1 MDKILD
7 LHRDEKKKL
16 TKGEKKIAEYI
27 SSNPEIVSNLSALE
41 LGKLLNT
48 SDASIVRFSKNAGFE
63 GFSDLKTYLKIQL
76 NITRKPEN
84 KILDKWNNLKNEND
98 IITKVIKS
106 DLKNIET
113 FLRDIN
119 VDDVEKSVDM
129 ILESQKVY
137 VIGMGCSR
145 GVAQFISWHMKRI
158 GINVEFI
165 QESGIGLLESLAH
178 LTEKDTIMLF
188 TFPRYLIDEI
198 KIGHIASSKNSNL
211 ILVTSEM
218 FSEIAIN
225 SSIVFKVPT
234 DNDSFFNSYIV
245 PMELCNVI
253 LTRIYEKNKEKLC
266 KELKDIGQFKD
277 YLYYE

>member
-225 SSIVFKVPT
+225 SSIVFKVPI

>member
-1 MDKILD
+1 
-7 LHRDEKKKL
+7 
-16 TKGEKKIAEYI
+16 
-27 SSNPEIVSNLSALE
+27 
-41 LGKLLNT
+41 
-48 SDASIVRFSKNAGFE
+48 
-63 GFSDLKTYLKIQL
+63 
-76 NITRKPEN
+76 
-84 KILDKWNNLKNEND
+84 
-98 IITKVIKS
+98 
-106 DLKNIET
+106 
-113 FLRDIN
+113 
-119 VDDVEKSVDM
+119 
-129 ILESQKVY
+129 
-137 VIGMGCSR
+137 
-145 GVAQFISWHMKRI
+145 MKRI